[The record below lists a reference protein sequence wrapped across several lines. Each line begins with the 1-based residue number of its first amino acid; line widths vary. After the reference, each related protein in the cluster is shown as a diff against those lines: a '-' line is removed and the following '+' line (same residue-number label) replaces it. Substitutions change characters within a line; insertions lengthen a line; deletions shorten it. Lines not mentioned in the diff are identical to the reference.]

1 MSPFLSLLYWSPAEG
16 MLSESGFLL
25 QVNICP
31 RNRKITCPYCHS
43 SFENVI
49 LNIGINSLL
58 LCMLASIFSLLF

>member
-1 MSPFLSLLYWSPAEG
+1 MSLFLCLPHWSPAEG

-31 RNRKITCPYCHS
+31 RNRKITCPSCHS

-49 LNIGINSLL
+49 LNIGILP
-58 LCMLASIFSLLF
+58 